1 MELDRWDGVCR
12 YLQNNLCS
20 IYEHR
25 PLVCRID
32 ENYELLKKCVKS
44 IDSKIDGIVIHD
56 NLKSAYKNQIKKLAE
71 ELDVPTFKHKKLRN
85 PKDLPIW

>member
-1 MELDRWDGVCR
+1 MVGP
-12 YLQNNLCS
+12 S
-20 IYEHR
+20 IIIIFNF
-25 PLVCRID
+25 VIWQC
-32 ENYELLKKCVKS
+32 
-44 IDSKIDGIVIHD
+44 KIDGIVIHD